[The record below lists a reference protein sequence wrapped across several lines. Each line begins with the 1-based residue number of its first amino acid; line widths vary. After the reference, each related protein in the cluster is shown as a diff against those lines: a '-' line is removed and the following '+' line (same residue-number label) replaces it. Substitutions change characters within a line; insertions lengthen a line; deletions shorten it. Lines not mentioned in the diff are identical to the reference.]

1 MFAGFLDYTEEEY
14 KKLWQDAI
22 FVVDTNILLNFY
34 KYTSKESTKSF
45 FDILKKLKE
54 VNRLWIPHQVALE
67 YFFNFENNMD
77 KQKEGYI
84 SLGKELKNLKHEAGK
99 IFNKVKS
106 SHPYILTDKFQ
117 FFIENMQK
125 SDEQLQKQLDVEIKN
140 LPNTES
146 IKNDINNLLTEI
158 IGEPFSQERIDRIEI
173 EGKERYSHNIPPG
186 FKDKE
191 EKKKLEYRHYGG
203 IQYQQLYGDLILWN
217 QIIEKAVEMEK
228 PIIFI
233 TEEKKEDWWEKKG
246 TQIKRPQPNLI
257 QEFLNKTKQNF
268 YMYRTENFVKFAKD
282 YIGADLTD
290 EQVNEVTKEVENIRK
305 FEEQEEKEIKQAHLE
320 TDYFNMSSER
330 NEKAK
335 KLDIE
340 VLMKY
345 LSQEQNEVL
354 LNRIRQAFEIN
365 SNPDV
370 SNVKYNNSIA
380 WAIRMAIPQMEIK
393 LQEKVAEL
401 SLIDFEQAQS
411 FMKKLASLS
420 NIDNAVERGLYLFE
434 KIEDIERDI
443 LFTKELPF

>member
-1 MFAGFLDYTEEEY
+1 
-14 KKLWQDAI
+14 
-22 FVVDTNILLNFY
+22 
-34 KYTSKESTKSF
+34 
-45 FDILKKLKE
+45 
-54 VNRLWIPHQVALE
+54 
-67 YFFNFENNMD
+67 
-77 KQKEGYI
+77 
-84 SLGKELKNLKHEAGK
+84 
-99 IFNKVKS
+99 
-106 SHPYILTDKFQ
+106 
-117 FFIENMQK
+117 
-125 SDEQLQKQLDVEIKN
+125 
-140 LPNTES
+140 
-146 IKNDINNLLTEI
+146 
-158 IGEPFSQERIDRIEI
+158 
-173 EGKERYSHNIPPG
+173 
-186 FKDKE
+186 
-191 EKKKLEYRHYGG
+191 
-203 IQYQQLYGDLILWN
+203 
-217 QIIEKAVEMEK
+217 
-228 PIIFI
+228 
-233 TEEKKEDWWEKKG
+233 
-246 TQIKRPQPNLI
+246 
-257 QEFLNKTKQNF
+257 
-268 YMYRTENFVKFAKD
+268 MYRTENFVKFAKD